1 MSLHAFDTHT
11 VTRQGKK
18 LHFDVL
24 LNERDGEKAIAAA
37 KAFLAEQQLDVESLS
52 SQDCLFCH
60 TSERFSELDAQVAEK
75 GYAIITLEGF
85 EQ

>member
-1 MSLHAFDTHT
+1 M
-11 VTRQGKK
+11 
-18 LHFDVL
+18 
-24 LNERDGEKAIAAA
+24 
-37 KAFLAEQQLDVESLS
+37 AEQQLDVESLS

-60 TSERFSELDAQVAEK
+60 TSERFSELDVQVAEK